1 MILSSV
7 IQRIIN
13 GSSLQWALRALGFII
28 LGLGIVA
35 TVLLRPKP
43 KLEKDSVV
51 TQYRFMDF
59 SVIKTRGY
67 PVYMTFA

>member
-1 MILSSV
+1 MILSPV

-13 GSSLQWALRALGFII
+13 GTSLQWALRALGFII

-59 SVIKTRGY
+59 TVIKTRGY